1 MAVVGFDLG
10 TTNSLI
16 SIVQGDRVVSITDDQ
31 GLAIPSV
38 VSYEG
43 SRVLV
48 GREARERLSESGLG
62 IHGSIVRSPKRHL
75 GQEHIFVGGVQ
86 RSPVD
91 VVRDVVAYV
100 RREAMNS
107 RTVRGLV
114 IDKAVA
120 TIPVNM
126 TGSRRAALRDA
137 FRMAGIGVVQFV
149 HEPLA
154 ALYAHF
160 RSSGDYAAML
170 RRYDRQLIAVFDWGG
185 GTLDITLCRLLN
197 GTLVQVT
204 NDGTDEVGGDV
215 FDTEI
220 RNAIVS
226 RVRQQRDLG
235 GDVRES
241 EDAWMRLMHRCELAK
256 IALSERDT
264 ASVFVPDFFSDT
276 DDRDLDYRLSRDEL
290 ENMVGTLLGKG
301 LGRLA
306 NLLRESHYSPA
317 SVSLCLATGG
327 MANMPAVR
335 AGLHALF
342 GPERVHVSP
351 RSATL
356 ISEGAAWVAHDK
368 ARLKLAKSVELLL
381 ARNSYLPLIKAGTE
395 LPTEGLECKADFSL
409 YCADPRDGLAK
420 FQFVMPVAASEKVF
434 QHDVRRHLE
443 TLTVKVDS
451 LARPLSE
458 RLALQVRVDDN
469 LILRAGALSMNKRDQ
484 DSAEI
489 HDLEFSLGLPNASK
503 DPAPASRESAG
514 GEGDPARPSVVERG
528 ALVARSNIAADQN
541 EVNVPGELMY
551 EANPL
556 YFDRRHEAPEIQIQ
570 ERLYYAPCSIC
581 QRPSNDPLCRCA
593 TSRS

>member
-16 SIVQGDRVVSITDDQ
+16 SVVQGDRVVSLTDDQ
-31 GLAIPSV
+31 GLATPSV

-43 SRVLV
+43 TRVLV
-48 GREARERLSESGLG
+48 GREARERLSDAGLG
-62 IHGSIVRSPKRHL
+62 IHGSIVRSPKHHL

-91 VVRDVVAYV
+91 VVRDVITYV
-100 RREAMNS
+100 RREAIRS
-107 RTVRGLV
+107 KTVSGLTV
-114 IDKAVA
+114 DKAVA

-126 TGSRRAALRDA
+126 IGARRAELRDA

-160 RSSGDYAAML
+160 RSSGDYAGML

-197 GTLVQVT
+197 GTLVQIA

-215 FDTEI
+215 FDAEI

-226 RVRQQRDLG
+226 SVRQRRGLG
-235 GDVRES
+235 DGVRES

-256 IALSERDT
+256 ISLSGRET
-264 ASVFVPDFFSDT
+264 ASVFVPDFFT
-276 DDRDLDYRLSRDEL
+276 GADDPDLSYPLSRDEL
-290 ENMVGTLLGKG
+290 ESMVATLLRKG
-301 LGRLA
+301 LGRLT
-306 NLLRESHYSPA
+306 NLLRSSDYTAA

-327 MANMPAVR
+327 MANMPAVK
-335 AGLHALF
+335 AGLHQLF
-342 GPERVHVSP
+342 GPERVNVSP

-356 ISEGAAWVAHDK
+356 ISEGAAWVAHDE

-381 ARNSYLPLIKAGTE
+381 ARNSHLPLIKAGTE
-395 LPTEGLECKADFSL
+395 LPTEGLECKEDFSL

-420 FQFVMPVAASEKVF
+420 FQLVMPVSASEKVF
-434 QHDVRRHLE
+434 SHDPRRHLE
-443 TLTVKVDS
+443 TLTVRVDPK
-451 LARPLSE
+451 ARPLSE
-458 RLALQVRVDDN
+458 RLELQVRVDDN
-469 LILRAGALSMNKRDQ
+469 LILRAGARSMNKRDS
-484 DSAEI
+484 DSVEI
-489 HDLEFSLGLPNASK
+489 HDLEFSLGLPNAPK
-503 DPAPASRESAG
+503 DSASESG
-514 GEGDPARPSVVERG
+514 GGKEGDRPVREGPLGGGAIVV
-528 ALVARSNIAADQN
+528 RSNVASDQRDI
-541 EVNVPGELMY
+541 NVPGELMY
-551 EANPL
+551 EVNPH
-556 YFDRRHEAPEIQIQ
+556 YFDRRREPPEVQDE

-581 QRPSNDPLCRCA
+581 RRPSNDPLCRCA
-593 TSRS
+593 STL

>member
-16 SIVQGDRVVSITDDQ
+16 SVVQGDRVVSLTDDQ

-48 GREARERLSESGLG
+48 GQDARERLSEAGLG

-100 RREAMNS
+100 RLEAMNS
-107 RTVRGLV
+107 KTVRGLT

-126 TGSRRAALRDA
+126 IGARRAALRDA

-160 RSSGDYAAML
+160 RSSGDYAGML
-170 RRYDRQLIAVFDWGG
+170 RRYDRQLVAVFDWGG

-197 GTLVQVT
+197 GTLVQVA
-204 NDGTDEVGGDV
+204 NDGTDEVGGDI
-215 FDTEI
+215 FDTDI
-220 RNAIVS
+220 RNEIVS
-226 RVRQQRDLG
+226 RVRRQRGLG
-235 GDVRES
+235 DDVRES
-241 EDAWMRLMHRCELAK
+241 EDAWARLMHKCEVAK
-256 IALSERDT
+256 IDLSGRET
-264 ASVFVPDFFSDT
+264 ARVFVPDFFMGA
-276 DDRDLDYRLSRDEL
+276 DDADLNYPLSRDEL
-290 ENMVGTLLGKG
+290 ESMVAPLLGKG
-301 LGRLA
+301 LGRLT
-306 NLLRESHYSPA
+306 NLLRSTGYTPA
-317 SVSLCLATGG
+317 SVSFCLATGG
-327 MANMPAVR
+327 MANMPAVKV
-335 AGLHALF
+335 GLHQLF
-342 GPERVHVSP
+342 GPERVNVSP

-381 ARNSYLPLIKAGTE
+381 ARNSHLPLIKAGTE
-395 LPTEGLECKADFSL
+395 LPTEGLECKEDFSL

-420 FQFVMPVAASEKVF
+420 FQFVMPVSASEKVF
-434 QHDVRRHLE
+434 QHDPRRQLE
-443 TLTVKVDS
+443 TLTVKVDPQ
-451 LARPLSE
+451 ARPLSE
-458 RLALQVRVDDN
+458 RLALQVRVDHN
-469 LILRAGALSMNKRDQ
+469 LILRADALSMNKRDC

-489 HDLEFSLGLPNASK
+489 HDLEFSLGLPH
-503 DPAPASRESAG
+503 APMKSDSVSHDLNEQ
-514 GEGDPARPSVVERG
+514 PSTTEAAFERG
-528 ALVARSNIAADQN
+528 ALVVRSNVAMNQQEI
-541 EVNVPGELMY
+541 NVPGELMY
-551 EANPL
+551 EVSPH
-556 YFDRRHEAPEIQIQ
+556 YFDRRREPPEIQDE
-570 ERLYYAPCSIC
+570 ERLYYTPCSIC
-581 QRPSNDPLCRCA
+581 QRASNDPLCKCA
-593 TSRS
+593 TRRS